1 MPAPSAPNAEVK
13 LAAKFFVSLV
23 ASTVSSTV
31 SVGSVPVVL
40 MLGPS
45 SLNTRFA
52 PMLSAALRLSPSLSV
67 MVAGQRHQVV
77 CRQARRV
84 VWIGRIG
91 MHHRPHLVQRH
102 IAVGGPR

>member
-13 LAAKFFVSLV
+13 LAAKFCVALV

-45 SLNTRFA
+45 SSKIIFEPISAVVVEAWSSLKPPISKSAWLLPLASVAAPFSMSTR
-52 PMLSAALRLSPSLSV
+52 LWSA
-67 MVAGQRHQVV
+67 VV
-77 CRQARRV
+77 V
-84 VWIGRIG
+84 YSIW
-91 MHHRPHLVQRH
+91 
-102 IAVGGPR
+102 

>member
-13 LAAKFFVSLV
+13 LAAKLWVSLV

-45 SLNTRFA
+45 SSKIILEPISVVVTEALTSVKPPISKSAWSLPLAVTAAPFSISTR
-52 PMLSAALRLSPSLSV
+52 L
-67 MVAGQRHQVV
+67 
-77 CRQARRV
+77 
-84 VWIGRIG
+84 
-91 MHHRPHLVQRH
+91 
-102 IAVGGPR
+102 